1 MEAWEEGERR
11 FSEAEATGE
20 GRGRTKKALP
30 EVGFEPTRTYAQQIL
45 SLPP

>member
-11 FSEAEATGE
+11 FSEAGVYA
-20 GRGRTKKALP
+20 RVKQKDMP

>member
-1 MEAWEEGERR
+1 MEAWEEGWRR
-11 FSEAEATGE
+11 FSEARIEVWLRAT
-20 GRGRTKKALP
+20 KDLP

>member
-1 MEAWEEGERR
+1 MEAWEKGERR
-11 FSEAEATGE
+11 FSEARACSG
-20 GRGRTKKALP
+20 GKTKGMP